1 MFRRIDPMVRLIL
14 AALLAASLLPATGA
28 LREGVQA
35 LSNAAVFVLFLLY
48 GLKLARA
55 EVRAGLG
62 NARLLVPLALWV
74 FGAMTATGWALWQ
87 GLDQLLPPALALGFL
102 YLGVLPSTVQSATA
116 YSSLAGGNV
125 ASSVIAAAL
134 LNLMAVFVSAPLFS
148 LLAGG
153 AAGGLAGATL
163 AKVMGLMLL
172 PFVLGQVMQQ
182 RLGKWV
188 KTNKAAT
195 TFLERGTIAL
205 AVYTA
210 FSGAVSEGVWQ
221 RVGLADW
228 ALLAGACMIMLAIGY
243 GGTWLL
249 GKALGLDRGDRI
261 AMLFAGAQKSIAMGA
276 PLAMVMFPP
285 ALAGVLLLPLMAY
298 HLAQMIVAAPIAGQL
313 AKG

>member
-28 LREGVQA
+28 LREVVQV
-35 LSNAAVFVLFLLY
+35 LSNGAVFVLFLLY

-62 NARLLVPLALWV
+62 NARLLVPLTLWV

-87 GLDQLLPPALALGFL
+87 GLDQIMPPAMALGFL

-134 LNLMAVFVSAPLFS
+134 LNLMAVFISAPLFS

-153 AAGGLAGATL
+153 AAGGLTGATL

-172 PFVLGQVMQQ
+172 PFVLGQIMQL
-182 RLGKWV
+182 RLGGWV
-188 KTNKAAT
+188 KANRSAT

-205 AVYTA
+205 AVYAA
-210 FSGAVSEGVWQ
+210 FSGAVSEGVWH
-221 RVGLADW
+221 RVGLVDW
-228 ALLAGACMIMLAIGY
+228 ALLVGACGIMLVVGY
-243 GGTWLL
+243 GGAWLL

-276 PLAMVMFPP
+276 PLAMVLFPP
-285 ALAGVLLLPLMAY
+285 ASAGVLLLPLMTY
-298 HLAQMIVAAPIAGQL
+298 HLAQMIVAAPIASRLG
-313 AKG
+313 KG

>member
-1 MFRRIDPMVRLIL
+1 M
-14 AALLAASLLPATGA
+14 
-28 LREGVQA
+28 
-35 LSNAAVFVLFLLY
+35 
-48 GLKLARA
+48 
-55 EVRAGLG
+55 
-62 NARLLVPLALWV
+62 
-74 FGAMTATGWALWQ
+74 
-87 GLDQLLPPALALGFL
+87 
-102 YLGVLPSTVQSATA
+102 QSATA